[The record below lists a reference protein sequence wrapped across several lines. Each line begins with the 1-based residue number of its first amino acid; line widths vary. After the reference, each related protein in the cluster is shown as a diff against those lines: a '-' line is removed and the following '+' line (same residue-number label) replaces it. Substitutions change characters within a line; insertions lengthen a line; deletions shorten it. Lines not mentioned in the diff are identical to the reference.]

1 MCIGTLVVR
10 DCTQW
15 FCIWNE
21 QFLCKFAPGR
31 KTQMRAT
38 APSWRRLA
46 WSPPFPTL
54 SRPHL
59 VPASRHRK
67 PRLDDWNLQPH
78 AVNILPIK
86 PGGRVSNSNWRD
98 LPHAFLLYIFVF
110 HHIDSIEKQRKK
122 ALHLQY
128 TKYKSPIPGH
138 WVMFIGCF
146 KKLKNTM
153 VVTRITLQINAVF
166 NNDVM
171 IRDDVNN
178 ESTTATVGRFIFQPV
193 SATCGKS
200 FPSATLCCVGRMS
213 LCSSVTCNQ
222 RIWLITQQ
230 KYNYSLD
237 PLYNL
242 WV

>member
-1 MCIGTLVVR
+1 MTDICSRINWPTETSSICSCWLFLETLHQHLYSNAR
-10 DCTQW
+10 DEGQNLKLRITIQRQKCWT
-15 FCIWNE
+15 
-21 QFLCKFAPGR
+21 
-31 KTQMRAT
+31 T
-38 APSWRRLA
+38 PS
-46 WSPPFPTL
+46 
-54 SRPHL
+54 
-59 VPASRHRK
+59 VPA
-67 PRLDDWNLQPH
+67 PDDWNLQPH

-110 HHIDSIEKQRKK
+110 HHIDSIVKQRKK

-153 VVTRITLQINAVF
+153 VVTRITLQINVVF
-166 NNDVM
+166 DHDVM

-178 ESTTATVGRFIFQPV
+178 ERTTATVGRFIFQPV

-200 FPSATLCCVGRMS
+200 FPSATLCCVGHMS